1 LAISTNSMGEAGG
14 DSAGPDLRHKPNS
27 VRPI

>member
-1 LAISTNSMGEAGG
+1 MGEAGG